1 LYVTECH
8 TDVKS
13 SSRLYASSTLTHLH

>member
-1 LYVTECH
+1 VTECH